1 MRLRSNR
8 QRHALPETM
17 IISFALYSAWML
29 AVPFMGQALRA
40 RASELGTGVPMH
52 IDFVAT
58 LSIFVSLFA
67 TGFFLTKGAQ
77 VRRVTPPA
85 IAVGIVGTLVLMGP
99 VTPLWDAAAVML
111 PVSTG
116 IIVACWGHYYRMFR
130 TPVARLHAAADVI
143 IISNIGMIF
152 INMVAV
158 NLSARLGLGLSVVAL
173 IASLVLFMF
182 AHRTEFDEL
191 NGYENDA
198 SLPTRNQAPDAT
210 NSLPARSHSTHS
222 SFGTDPLLRRALA
235 LLYIF
240 IMIITVDSGLMYQ
253 VVRPAFAH
261 HEFLSSFY
269 WAVPYIGAVA
279 LMKIMPERIRRSH
292 ILYIAIAMIGFAFIL
307 FHVLDTSAA
316 SYIVIDTLMLGAFGI
331 CDLFWW
337 VILGELLVYAANPV
351 KVFGIGLSANIL
363 GVLVGSV
370 AGGQLARLSGGRD
383 SVSAAAIGIVL
394 ISLLALPH
402 LYDNLARVI
411 KNQAFLEGLFARR
424 TERDDEGAAPIA
436 STAGAAPIDPAV
448 GPAPVTGDIAAAG
461 PSSPAALPIDPAAP
475 APPATRFTAGP
486 TAFDP
491 ADRIQTVS
499 AAFDLTGREEEIA
512 GLLSRGLTYKMIARE
527 LHISENTVKTHIK
540 NIYSKMNV
548 RSKPEFLEIV
558 KITQKV

>member
-1 MRLRSNR
+1 
-8 QRHALPETM
+8 M

-67 TGFFLTKGAQ
+67 TGFFLTKGSQ

-85 IAVGIVGTLVLMGP
+85 IAVGIIGTLVLMGP
-99 VTPLWDAAAVML
+99 MTPLWDAAAVML

-143 IISNIGMIF
+143 IISNIGMIL
-152 INMVAV
+152 INTVAV
-158 NLSARLGLGLSVVAL
+158 NLSAQLGLGLSVAAL

-182 AHRTEFDEL
+182 AHRTEFDEPDDF
-191 NGYENDA
+191 GRDA
-198 SLPTRNQAPDAT
+198 SLPARSQAPDSTISLPARSQAPDST
-210 NSLPARSHSTHS
+210 SSLPVRSQSPDSTINLPARSHSALS

-269 WAVPYIGAVA
+269 WAVSYIGAVA

-436 STAGAAPIDPAV
+436 STAGAALPADPA
-448 GPAPVTGDIAAAG
+448 AAAPT
-461 PSSPAALPIDPAAP
+461 PSAAGAAAP
-475 APPATRFTAGP
+475 APPSTRVTTGSP
-486 TAFDP
+486 TFDP
-491 ADRIQTVS
+491 TDRIKTVS